1 MTKETI
7 IQEIINRKKAKTYLE
22 IGTGNGDH
30 FLKIRARR
38 KIAVDPDLSSL
49 KIKKR
54 KSKYYFRNIT
64 NLFNQYY
71 EMTSDDFFKQ
81 EPEILQKYRLD
92 FVFIDGLHSY
102 EQALKDVLN
111 SLRFLKEDGVIIMH
125 DCNPASEAE
134 AHPADSFEHAESLNL
149 PGWNKYWCGDVWK
162 TIVHLRANRSDLNIF
177 VLDCDMGLGVIT
189 RAKQKGTL
197 KYSPEEIKNL
207 SYKDLEYNREKI
219 LNLKSLQYFKEF
231 LNKMICD

>member
-64 NLFNQYY
+64 NLFNL
-71 EMTSDDFFKQ
+71 TL
-81 EPEILQKYRLD
+81 P
-92 FVFIDGLHSY
+92 
-102 EQALKDVLN
+102 LKTGPL
-111 SLRFLKEDGVIIMH
+111 
-125 DCNPASEAE
+125 
-134 AHPADSFEHAESLNL
+134 
-149 PGWNKYWCGDVWK
+149 
-162 TIVHLRANRSDLNIF
+162 F
-177 VLDCDMGLGVIT
+177 VL
-189 RAKQKGTL
+189 
-197 KYSPEEIKNL
+197 E
-207 SYKDLEYNREKI
+207 
-219 LNLKSLQYFKEF
+219 
-231 LNKMICD
+231 